1 MTADVVMQ
9 VISAARLS
17 GIMTIQIFNRQEF
30 GFWFAGLP
38 YGSEEAYTADGVK
51 YYIK

>member
-1 MTADVVMQ
+1 MFRLLTI
-9 VISAARLS
+9 ISNPY
-17 GIMTIQIFNRQEF
+17 FNRQEF